1 MPAPKGWF
9 DKFSTT
15 EKVKI
20 LPPNPR
26 LNELGEEFLDF
37 LTHLLGKDI
46 EIERRGA
53 STLGISGKGEMD
65 IYVRV
70 FPEQFSR
77 CLKILK
83 EKYGKPGGVEELRAR
98 FNSIYKGI
106 EVEIILIHKDHP
118 DEIEGRKFFNYLKT
132 HPEALKE
139 YERVKKKYAQVSE
152 REYYLQKDKFIKKI
166 LKLADK

>member
-26 LNELGEEFLDF
+26 LNQIGEEFLDY
-37 LTHLLGKDI
+37 LRNLLGKDI

-70 FPEQFSR
+70 LPEQFSK

-83 EKYGKPGGVEELRAR
+83 KKYGEPGRIEELRAR
-98 FNSIYKGI
+98 FNSKYEGI
-106 EVEIILIHKDHP
+106 DVEIILINKDHP
-118 DEIEGRKFFNYLKT
+118 DEIEGRKFFSYLKT
-132 HPEALKE
+132 HPESLKE
-139 YERVKKKYAQVSE
+139 YEVVKKKSAQISE
-152 REYYLQKDKFIKKI
+152 REYYLQKDKFIRKI
-166 LKLADK
+166 LKKK